1 MEDRLVTDMG
11 KTAGEVWTLLQK
23 EGPLSLAKVVKGVNL
38 QRDLVMQSLGWLAR
52 EGKITIREEGRVRRV
67 SLK

>member
-1 MEDRLVTDMG
+1 MEDQLVTDMG
-11 KTAGEVWTLLQK
+11 KTAGEVWTLLKK
-23 EGPLSLAKVVKGVNL
+23 EGPLSLAKVVKGVNR